1 VTNTLGTGL
10 VVGAAR
16 VEKYFRPAYWF
27 PIPRISVLHDW
38 RAQFSPEK
46 TIWSIAQALSG
57 VATPCQSEPGNNVG
71 GRVFQFL
78 KTANSQTA
86 A

>member
-46 TIWSIAQALSG
+46 TI
-57 VATPCQSEPGNNVG
+57 
-71 GRVFQFL
+71 
-78 KTANSQTA
+78 
-86 A
+86 